1 MFAVTTPRPCAQRTF
16 GVDGLIG
23 LYANWL
29 YLVYLAG
36 TVGAG
41 VVLYFTQKAYEKA
54 RESGAPLPHGAVIEP
69 CAYATFSALF
79 GTQSVVQ
86 AKCLAELLA
95 VQAEGETNI
104 FAHWFTYVVLLAWLA
119 TVGVWLH
126 RMNEALSKYNP
137 LFIIPLLQV
146 NFIFFAI
153 VSGGLYF
160 QEFNLFTLTM
170 WVGFVFGLTV
180 RIAAAGAKTKP
191 SRMTDTSGPSL
202 PRASFEHRSFSRG
215 CSCSRPMTC
224 TMTRAIS
231 RWPRTPVA

>member
-1 MFAVTTPRPCAQRTF
+1 MGLPEEPPEGTGVMMFVDDRRT
-16 GVDGLIG
+16 
-23 LYANWL
+23 A
-29 YLVYLAG
+29 
-36 TVGAG
+36 
-41 VVLYFTQKAYEKA
+41 E
-54 RESGAPLPHGAVIEP
+54 R
-69 CAYATFSALF
+69 ALLKRRWNP
-79 GTQSVVQ
+79 GDTLGDV
-86 AKCLAELLA
+86 
-95 VQAEGETNI
+95 
-104 FAHWFTYVVLLAWLA
+104 LAWLA

-191 SRMTDTSGPSL
+191 SRMTDTSGPSR